1 MQQTN
6 SFFSADWPAP
16 AQVKTCITTRQGGV
30 SLAPW
35 ASLNLATHVGDKQK
49 HVLQNRKLLTQ
60 RLPQDPVWLNQQ
72 HSNIITPI
80 SLHSSSQPAKSPIA
94 DASFTQDEQT
104 VCAVL
109 TADCLPILICSEDG
123 KIVAAIHAGWKGL
136 ANGIIESSIQQLILS
151 SRLKA
156 QQFLVWLGPAISQ
169 PAFEVGAEVREEF
182 IRKQPLLEKAFIASS
197 HGNNKYLADL
207 YHIAKILLMQLN
219 IFNIYGG
226 NFCTYNDKN
235 RFFSYRRN
243 GVTGRIASMIWI
255 NSDTQK

>member
-16 AQVKTCITTRQGGV
+16 AQVKTCITTRQGGM

-80 SLHSSSQPAKSPIA
+80 SLHSSSQTAISPIA

-109 TADCLPILICSEDG
+109 TADSRRS
-123 KIVAAIHAGWKGL
+123 W
-136 ANGIIESSIQQLILS
+136 LS
-151 SRLKA
+151 
-156 QQFLVWLGPAISQ
+156 
-169 PAFEVGAEVREEF
+169 
-182 IRKQPLLEKAFIASS
+182 
-197 HGNNKYLADL
+197 H
-207 YHIAKILLMQLN
+207 
-219 IFNIYGG
+219 
-226 NFCTYNDKN
+226 
-235 RFFSYRRN
+235 
-243 GVTGRIASMIWI
+243 
-255 NSDTQK
+255 